1 MDSPWCSRS
10 FLQNKQLLLCC
21 GWLLMRGPWSIWCCV
36 LISQP
41 KIRLEGLLHFIWVWW
56 PMFDSEGSGQY
67 FKFFE
72 PGSSGSDRLLQLLTC
87 TIISWSCAVP
97 LASKCS
103 SPICTPDISCHCFSS
118 LVSRILRTPSTL
130 RIPRVPQNAK
140 WWHLCHLHSFYFLS
154 GH

>member
-1 MDSPWCSRS
+1 MWTVHDVPDPFCRI
-10 FLQNKQLLLCC
+10 NKCC
-21 GWLLMRGPWSIWCCV
+21 YAVADYCWVGLDQF

-41 KIRLEGLLHFIWVWW
+41 QIRLEGLLHFIWVWW

-67 FKFFE
+67 FKFFQ
-72 PGSSGSDRLLQLLTC
+72 PRSCGSDRLLQLLTC
-87 TIISWSCAVP
+87 TIISWSCALP

-118 LVSRILRTPSTL
+118 LVSRILITPRTL